1 MQAPSIFTPSS
12 VIAGGQFV
20 IRWSAVETAT
30 SYTLEQ
36 QVNGGSWEQVYTG
49 AGTEYQAMA
58 AGSSMAFRVLAA
70 DAEGTQSECTTSP
83 SIKIFPDLSGKLF
96 GGMIING

>member
-49 AGTEYQAMA
+49 AGTDYQATASEPAMV
-58 AGSSMAFRVLAA
+58 FRVLATDA
-70 DAEGTQSECTTSP
+70 DGNESEYATSG
-83 SIKIFPDLSGKLF
+83 SVKIFPNLSGMLF
-96 GGMIING
+96 GGVITNG